1 MKVLVTGVKGQLGG
15 DVVACLE
22 AQNVPC
28 WGVDID
34 DFDLTD
40 QKAVRDA
47 VLGYAPDVIVHCA
60 AYTAVDK
67 AEDEGREICRK
78 VNVEGTRHH
87 ALRGGRCHRPQQ
99 LLRPHQAG
107 RGAGSEGT
115 AHQVFH
121 PADQLGVC

>member
-40 QKAVRDA
+40 EKAVRQA
-47 VLGYAPDVIVHCA
+47 VLGYAPDVIV
-60 AYTAVDK
+60 TAPPTPPWTRRRTK
-67 AEDEGREICRK
+67 AERF
-78 VNVEGTRHH
+78 
-87 ALRGGRCHRPQQ
+87 
-99 LLRPHQAG
+99 AG
-107 RGAGSEGT
+107 R
-115 AHQVFH
+115 
-121 PADQLGVC
+121 